1 MTLSRRAFVHTL
13 GVGGAFVLSG
23 GLVAARGREAFVGM
37 GMPDR
42 EPGWSDW
49 VPGLDEPS
57 AIRLSSN
64 ENPNGPGDRALD
76 AIRAALGES
85 NRYPFVF
92 AQSVTAAIAKRQGVK
107 EENVLVGC
115 GSGEILRMS
124 VMAFTSP
131 SKPLVVASPTYED
144 PEHTAEAFGTPV
156 RRVKVNAALE
166 LDLAA
171 MAAQS
176 GGAGLVFLCN
186 PNNPTGT
193 VHAAGAVAD
202 FIGEV
207 RKASPDGIVLAD
219 EAYHEYVDDPG
230 YKTAIPLAL
239 EDPHVVVSRTFS
251 KVYGMAGLRLGY
263 AIARK
268 ETIRPPAEAPA
279 AEQRERARGRGGRR
293 HDCRRCADRTGAAAQ
308 PRGARVHAEGARRHG
323 LPVADV
329 EHQLH
334 HGAHPPAGEGLP
346 GGVPQGWRAGGP
358 GVPTARGPRAHLDRD
373 HGRDAAVGGGV
384 HARAGVTNAD
394 RYVVP
399 GFISAPAKGRA
410 PGASSL
416 SCLGSVLGFA
426 RL

>member
-23 GLVAARGREAFVGM
+23 GLVAARGREAFVGL
-37 GMPDR
+37 GGPGL

-144 PEHTAEAFGTPV
+144 PERTAEAIGTPV
-156 RRVKVNAALE
+156 RRVPVDRSLA
-166 LDLAA
+166 LDLAG

-176 GGAGLVFLCN
+176 ADAGLIFLCN
-186 PNNPTGT
+186 PNNPTAT

-207 RKASPDGIVLAD
+207 HKASPDAIVLAD
-219 EAYHEYVDDPG
+219 EAYREYVDDPG

-268 ETIRPPAEAPA
+268 ETI
-279 AEQRERARGRGGRR
+279 
-293 HDCRRCADRTGAAAQ
+293 DRLRKHRLPNNVNVLGAAA
-308 PRGARVHAEGARRHG
+308 GMATIADDARIAREQR
-323 LPVADV
+323 LNREAREYTRKALADLGFPSGPSNTNFIMV
-329 EHQLH
+329 PIHRPAKDFQDACRKQGILV
-334 HGAHPPAGEGLP
+334 GRVFPPL
-346 GGVPQGWRAGGP
+346 VN
-358 GVPTARGPRAHLDRD
+358 
-373 HGRDAAVGGGV
+373 
-384 HARAGVTNAD
+384 HAR
-394 RYVVP
+394 
-399 GFISAPAKGRA
+399 ISIGTMDEMRQAVEVFNK
-410 PGASSL
+410 
-416 SCLGSVLGFA
+416 VLA
-426 RL
+426 

>member
-156 RRVKVNAALE
+156 RRVQVNPVARARPRG
-166 LDLAA
+166 

-207 RKASPDGIVLAD
+207 RKASPDAIVLAD

-239 EDPHVVVSRTFS
+239 EDPHVIVSRTFS

-268 ETIRPPAEAPA
+268 ETIERLRRYRLANDVNVLA
-279 AEQRERARGRGGRR
+279 AAAGVATIADDERIAREQRLNREAREYTRKALADMGFPSRPSNANFIMVPIHRPAKDFQEASASRACSSAACSRRSWTMRASRSGRWTRCGGRSR
-293 HDCRRCADRTGAAAQ
+293 CSRACWPETAAFARRC
-308 PRGARVHAEGARRHG
+308 
-323 LPVADV
+323 
-329 EHQLH
+329 
-334 HGAHPPAGEGLP
+334 
-346 GGVPQGWRAGGP
+346 
-358 GVPTARGPRAHLDRD
+358 
-373 HGRDAAVGGGV
+373 
-384 HARAGVTNAD
+384 
-394 RYVVP
+394 
-399 GFISAPAKGRA
+399 
-410 PGASSL
+410 
-416 SCLGSVLGFA
+416 SVLCST
-426 RL
+426 

>member
-1 MTLSRRAFVHTL
+1 MALSRRAFVHTL

-23 GLVAARGREAFVGM
+23 GLVAARGREALVGM
-37 GMPDR
+37 GR
-42 EPGWSDW
+42 AAAEPGWSDW
-49 VPGLDEPS
+49 VPGLDEPA

-64 ENPNGPGDRALD
+64 ENPNGPGEKALD

-85 NRYPFVF
+85 NRYPFAF
-92 AQSVTAAIAKRQGVK
+92 ASSATAAIAKRQGVK

-115 GSGEILRMS
+115 GSGEILHMS

-131 SKPLVVASPTYED
+131 AKPLVVGAPTFED
-144 PEHTAEAFGTPV
+144 PEHTAEAIGTPV
-156 RRVKVNAALE
+156 RRVPVNAALE
-166 LDLAA
+166 LDLAG

-207 RKASPDGIVLAD
+207 RKASPDAVILAD

-268 ETIRPPAEAPA
+268 ETIDRLRPFRLANNVNVL
-279 AEQRERARGRGGRR
+279 
-293 HDCRRCADRTGAAAQ
+293 AAAAGVATIADDQ
-308 PRGARVHAEGARRHG
+308 RIAREQQLNRAAREYTRKA
-323 LPVADV
+323 LADV
-329 EHQLH
+329 GFPSRPSNANFIMVPIHRPAKAFQDACREHGVLV
-334 HGAHPPAGEGLP
+334 GRVFPPL
-346 GGVPQGWRAGGP
+346 V
-358 GVPTARGPRAHLDRD
+358 D
-373 HGRDAAVGGGV
+373 
-384 HARAGVTNAD
+384 HAR
-394 RYVVP
+394 
-399 GFISAPAKGRA
+399 ISIGTLDEMRRA
-410 PGASSL
+410 VEVFRR
-416 SCLGSVLGFA
+416 VLA
-426 RL
+426 